1 MIISDPLLIDT
12 NVLVYAHNQD
22 SSFHKQSLSLVKAAI
37 AREFRGVLAEQ
48 NLLEF
53 YSIITDKKRVFKPLP
68 AIKAQEILEDYLK
81 LPLEVIYPN
90 GETIKILS
98 MLCQQYK
105 IKNGQVFDAYL
116 AATMLSHQINHIV
129 TANVKDFKSFI
140 EIKTISIE
148 DFELEY

>member
-22 SSFHKQSLSLVKAAI
+22 SPFHRKCLALITAAI
-37 AREFRGVLAEQ
+37 AGQFRGVLAQQ

-90 GETIKILS
+90 EKTIRILL
-98 MLCQQYK
+98 MLCQQFK

-116 AATMLSHQINHIV
+116 VATMLSNQVKQIV
-129 TANVKDFKSFI
+129 TVNTKDFRMFSGI
-140 EIKTISIE
+140 TVCSIE
-148 DFELEY
+148 DF

>member
-22 SSFHKQSLSLVKAAI
+22 SPFHKQSLSLVKGAI
-37 AREFRGVLAEQ
+37 AGEFRGVLAEQ

-53 YSIITDKKRVFKPLP
+53 YSIVTDQRRIAKPLSP
-68 AIKAQEILEDYLK
+68 LKAREILEDYLK
-81 LPLEVIYPN
+81 LPFEIIFPN
-90 GETIKILS
+90 KETIGKLS
-98 MLCQQYK
+98 VLCAKNK

-140 EIKTISIE
+140 EIKAISIE
-148 DFELEY
+148 DF